1 MLSGANF
8 VGHSHSRDGDQT
20 YQAANPTTGEILPQ
34 TFHEATSDEVDRALT
49 LADEC
54 FDDFRS
60 LPAVQRANFL
70 DAIANSLLN
79 LGDALLEQCHAETGL
94 PMARL
99 QGERARTINQTRMFA
114 AMVRD
119 GSWTTACIDHDDKTR
134 QPPKPDVRRV
144 MVPIGPIAVFGAS
157 NFPLAISIAG
167 SDTVTALGAGCPVI
181 VKVHPSHPATSE
193 MIADAIL
200 TAARA
205 TDMPDGVF
213 SMLHGGIEVSREIVQ
228 HPVLSA
234 VAFTGSLRGGR
245 AIFDLAAQRP
255 HPIPVF
261 AEMGSSNPVFL
272 LNSALESRA
281 EAIGSGL
288 VQSMNLG
295 VGQFCTQPGI
305 VLGQTGEHWDSF
317 VKAAADGVRNLTPGT
332 MLSAGI
338 CDNYRRGVEQLQASG
353 LVELVAESPASDAPS
368 TGAAALFRCGVRT
381 FLANPQLIDEN
392 FGPSTIL
399 VECES
404 DEDFE
409 AVAASLEG
417 HLTATIH
424 GSAED
429 IADHLKLFRLLERRV
444 GRLVCNG
451 FPTGVEVCA
460 SMQHGGP
467 YPATTDSRITS
478 IGGGAIM
485 RFVRPLCYQDV
496 PNAVLPGALQH
507 DNPLNLWRMVDG
519 DWTQS

>member
-8 VGHSHSRDGDQT
+8 VGHSPSRDGDQT

-34 TFHEATSDEVDRALT
+34 AYHEATSDEVERAFT

-60 LPAVQRANFL
+60 LPASKRANFL

-79 LGDALLEQCHAETGL
+79 LGDALLDQCHAETAL

-114 AMVRD
+114 AMVRE
-119 GSWTTACIDHDDKTR
+119 GSWATACIDHDDRTR

-144 MVPIGPIAVFGAS
+144 MVPLGPVAVFGAS

-167 SDTVTALGAGCPVI
+167 SDTVSALGAGCPVI
-181 VKVHPSHPATSE
+181 VKVHPSHPGTSE
-193 MIADAIL
+193 MIANAIL

-213 SMLHGGIEVSREIVQ
+213 SMLHGGVDIAREIVQ
-228 HPVLSA
+228 HPLLSA
-234 VAFTGSLRGGR
+234 VAFTGSLHAGR
-245 AIFDLAAQRP
+245 AIFDLAAQRQ

-261 AEMGSSNPVFL
+261 AELGSSNPVFL
-272 LNSALESRA
+272 LNSALKSRA
-281 EAIGSGL
+281 AEIGAGL

-305 VLGQTGEHWDSF
+305 VLGQVSEHWDTF
-317 VKAAADGVRNLTPGT
+317 VEAATTALRALTPGT
-332 MLSAGI
+332 MLSASI
-338 CDNYRRGVEQLQASG
+338 CDNYRQGVEQLNASG
-353 LVELVAESPASDAPS
+353 LVQLLAESPASDAPN
-368 TGAAALFRCGVRT
+368 TGAAALFRCDVRT
-381 FLANPQLIDEN
+381 FLANPQLAEEN

-404 DEDFE
+404 DADFE
-409 AVAASLEG
+409 AVAARLDG

-424 GSAED
+424 GSSED
-429 IADHLKLFRLLERRV
+429 IAGHLKLVRLLERRV
-444 GRLVCNG
+444 GRLVFNG

-485 RFVRPLCYQDV
+485 RFVRPLCYQDA
-496 PNAVLPGALQH
+496 PNAVLPAALQRN
-507 DNPLNLWRMVDG
+507 NPLGVWRLIDG
-519 DWTQS
+519 AWSQN

>member
-8 VGHSHSRDGDQT
+8 VGHSPSRDGDVT
-20 YQAANPTTGEILPQ
+20 YQASNPTTGEILLQ
-34 TFHEATSDEVDRALT
+34 EYHEASSDEVDRALT

-60 LPAVQRANFL
+60 LPAHRRANFL
-70 DAIANSLLN
+70 DAIANSLVN
-79 LGDALLEQCHAETGL
+79 LGDALLEQCHAETAL

-114 AMVRD
+114 AMVRE
-119 GSWTTACIDHDDKTR
+119 GSWATACIDHDDRTR
-134 QPPKPDVRRV
+134 QPPKPDIRRV
-144 MVPIGPIAVFGAS
+144 MLPIGPVAVFGAS

-167 SDTVTALGAGCPVI
+167 SDTVAALGAGCPVI
-181 VKVHPSHPATSE
+181 VKVHPSHPGTSE

-200 TAARA
+200 AAARA

-213 SMLHGGIEVSREIVQ
+213 SMLHGGVDVSRDLVL
-228 HPVLSA
+228 HPHLAA

-245 AIFDLAAQRP
+245 AIFDLAASRP

-272 LNSALESRA
+272 LPSALESRA
-281 EAIGSGL
+281 EAIGTGL
-288 VQSMNLG
+288 VGSMNLG

-305 VLGQTGEHWDSF
+305 VLGQVGEHWDTF
-317 VKAAADGVRNLTPGT
+317 VESAAAGVRGLEPST

-338 CDNYRRGVEQLQASG
+338 CQSYRDGIETLKASG
-353 LVELVAESPASDAPS
+353 LVELVAASPASDSPN
-368 TGAAALFRCGVRT
+368 TGTATLFRCDVRS
-381 FLANPQLIDEN
+381 FLGNPQLAEEN

-399 VECES
+399 VECE
-404 DEDFE
+404 DDADFE
-409 AVAASLEG
+409 AVAARLDG
-417 HLTATIH
+417 QLTATIH
-424 GSAED
+424 GSPED
-429 IADHLKLFRLLERRV
+429 IADHLKLVRLLERRV

-478 IGGGAIM
+478 IGSGAIM

-496 PNAVLPGALQH
+496 PNAVLPTALQRH
-507 DNPLNLWRMVDG
+507 NPAKVWRLIDG
-519 DWTQS
+519 AWSQN